1 MEDQHKLFAFK
12 LATKQQQP
20 EKLRQESAQGKKW
33 KAREGVA
40 IAGCTDPLEVGDY
53 RYSDRGVWC

>member
-12 LATKQQQP
+12 LATKQQEADKLQQP
-20 EKLRQESAQGKKW
+20 PFRAKKW